1 MLEFALNWWAGIL
14 AGLYFVG
21 GYLINQEANKTNA
34 NLDDYY
40 FDFDH
45 MTEEDSAN
53 RERSKHE
60 VQQNKSLQYIHLLLG
75 IVAILLAG
83 ILATLLK
90 GNSI

>member
-1 MLEFALNWWAGIL
+1 MLEFALEWWAGIL

-34 NLDDYY
+34 NIDSHYL
-40 FDFDH
+40 DFDH
-45 MTEEDSAN
+45 MTEEDKAN
-53 RERSKHE
+53 CDRSRHE

-75 IVAILLAG
+75 IVAVLLAG

-90 GNSI
+90 AS